1 MSRNCVNVLS
11 VINSASNISTETIN
25 GRDHIIVRG
34 ITPVVDDIVMNRK
47 LYPAAEIAKSYKTL
61 ERNPMPLGHPK
72 LDGKHISARDVQA
85 VNQYHVGAWLQNVNH
100 SGGKVT
106 GDMYVDR
113 RYAEA
118 SDNGKRLLARLD
130 DMAAGNNSEPIHI
143 STGLTYS
150 GIVANGDSKGKK
162 YDEIATN
169 MDFDHVAVLLDEPG
183 AGTPNDGVGI
193 FVNSDGTEQQI
204 EVVNLAEA
212 QTPDELPPESYSFFQ
227 QLKALFSANSKQ
239 PKEEVDPMKELI
251 TNALKAKGIPT
262 EGKSDAE
269 LMDAY
274 NKSVAADAT
283 AKEETPE
290 EKDAR
295 EKKEAKGKQP
305 ETATNSEQQNEALMT
320 LISTAVNAAVE
331 PLKAQLNANA
341 DQEKATMRSA
351 VKAKFGMTDIAV
363 NALEGEPLKELYAQC
378 ATSHGL
384 SGAFNHSTETKSI
397 SEMPE

>member
-47 LYPAAEIAKSYKTL
+47 LYPAAEISKGYKTL

-72 LDGKHISARDVQA
+72 IDGKHISARDVQA
-85 VNQYHVGAWLQNVNH
+85 VNQFHVGAWLQNVNH

-113 RYAEA
+113 RYAEG
-118 SDNGKRLLARLD
+118 SEHGRRLLERLD
-130 DMAAGNNSEPIHI
+130 DMAAGKNTEPVHI
-143 STGLTYS
+143 STGLMYS
-150 GIVANGDSKGKK
+150 GIAANGESKGKK
-162 YDEIATN
+162 YNEIATN

-183 AGTPNDGVGI
+183 AGTPAEGVGI
-193 FVNSDGTEQQI
+193 FVNSDGTEQEI
-204 EVVNLAEA
+204 EVVNLSDADI
-212 QTPDELPPESYSFFQ
+212 PDPNDPFKSFIN
-227 QLKALFSANSKQ
+227 QLKAFFSANSKQ
-239 PKEEVDPMKELI
+239 SDEGNDPMKELI
-251 TNALKAKGIPT
+251 TNALKAKGIET

-274 NKSVAADAT
+274 NKAMADDAAKKD
-283 AKEETPE
+283 ETPE
-290 EKDAR
+290 EKAAR
-295 EKKEAKGKQP
+295 LKKEADDKAAADKATG
-305 ETATNSEQQNEALMT
+305 TATNTEEVPAWAKSLTEKVESLT
-320 LISTAVNAAVE
+320 LQVNAG
-331 PLKAQLNANA
+331 
-341 DQEKATMRSA
+341 QESEKTTMRTA

-363 NALEGEPLKELYAQC
+363 NALDGEPLKELYAQC

-384 SGAFNHSTETKSI
+384 SGAFNHSTDTKSI

>member
-72 LDGKHISARDVQA
+72 LEGKHISARDVQA

-118 SDNGKRLLARLD
+118 SDKGKRLLARLD

-212 QTPDELPPESYSFFQ
+212 QTPDESPPESYSFFQ
-227 QLKALFSANSKQ
+227 QLKAFFSANSKQ

-290 EKDAR
+290 EKAAR
-295 EKKEAKGKQP
+295 EKKEADEKAAKDKP
-305 ETATNSEQQNEALMT
+305 AVTAANAEVAPAWFKPFADDL
-320 LISTAVNAAVE
+320 AAVKSG
-331 PLKAQLNANA
+331 LTANA
-341 DQEKATMRSA
+341 DQEKSAMRSA